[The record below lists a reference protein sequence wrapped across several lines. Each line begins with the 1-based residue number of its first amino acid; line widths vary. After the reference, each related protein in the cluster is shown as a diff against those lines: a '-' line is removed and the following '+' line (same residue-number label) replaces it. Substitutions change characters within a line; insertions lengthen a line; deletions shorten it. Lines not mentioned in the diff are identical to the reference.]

1 MSINKYT
8 TAQGLVT
15 LANGSRMWVGT
26 KAAYEA
32 ARQAG
37 TMPTDVLVA
46 IIDDEQTPNVSYK
59 EIVKKTGSS
68 SITYS
73 QLLNSLW
80 ADTPDEYK
88 NEGAINTIIRFSN
101 GWTYTLMFSESVR
114 SIYFT
119 VDVPTA
125 TTSYWI
131 RGYRVEIKSSGS
143 VYSMSDNNSYTDMS
157 SQTTQGLSVSLLALG
172 TE

>member
-1 MSINKYT
+1 MSVNKYT
-8 TAQGLVT
+8 TASGLQT
-15 LANGSRMWVGT
+15 LANGSRIWVGT
-26 KAAYEA
+26 KAAWDSLVQSGSY
-32 ARQAG
+32 
-37 TMPTDVLVA
+37 PKNVLVA
-46 IIDDEQTPNVSYK
+46 ITDDEQTPDVNYK

-88 NEGAINTIIRFSN
+88 SEGAVNTIIRFSS
-101 GWTYTLMFSESVR
+101 GWTYMLMFSDSTRSV
-114 SIYFT
+114 YFT
-119 VDVPTA
+119 VDVPA
-125 TTSYWI
+125 GTTSYWI
-131 RGYRVEIKSSGS
+131 RGHRVEIKSSDS
-143 VYSMSDNNSYTDMS
+143 VYSRSDNNGYTDMS